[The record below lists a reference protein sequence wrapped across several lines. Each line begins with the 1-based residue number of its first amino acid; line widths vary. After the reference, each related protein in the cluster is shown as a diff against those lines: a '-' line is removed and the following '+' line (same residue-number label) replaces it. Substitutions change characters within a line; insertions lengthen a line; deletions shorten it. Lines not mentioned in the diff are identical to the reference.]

1 MSSQPVIVRG
11 VQRIVKGTTYV
22 LERKLPAQGTI
33 YAKLG
38 DEVKPETVIGESKV
52 SAGFRIFRLNE
63 LLNTSPAKAKK
74 YLRRTM
80 GSRVYQG
87 DVVAEAPKSF
97 GLRHVQF
104 ISPIDGVL
112 QHYNEQSGQ
121 LTMQFAPVTFRLPAG
136 SNGTV
141 VQIQPDDSAFIETHA
156 SLLFGSFTA
165 GKMREGTL
173 RLIAELHE
181 PISAQAIDS
190 RLAGYVIAGGSLVTK
205 DVINRALAVGVRG
218 IVCGGIAAQDLLA
231 ISGELNS
238 QEDVGLTL
246 LITSGLGQMAM
257 EQSTYEFLKE
267 HQEQHVFLV
276 PKEKMLVVPIPAAE
290 AALDGADP
298 QVKKEY
304 MQLKVGDTVRLLSSP
319 KTGEVAEV
327 KQILDPERVDG
338 SRMVLAHCLLQRQ
351 TGDTIKIPITNV
363 EIVTS

>member
-11 VQRIVKGTTYV
+11 VQRIVKNTTYV
-22 LERKLPAQGTI
+22 LERKLPATGTI
-33 YAKLG
+33 YAKLR

-63 LLNTSPAKAKK
+63 LLGVSPAKAKK
-74 YLRRTM
+74 YLHRTI

-87 DVVAEAPKSF
+87 DIIAEAPKSF
-97 GLRHVQF
+97 GLRQVQF

-136 SNGTV
+136 AHGKI
-141 VQIQPDDSAFIETHA
+141 VQIQPDDSAFIEMQA

-173 RLIAELHE
+173 RLVAEANE
-181 PISAQAIDS
+181 PISPQAIDS
-190 RLAGYVIAGGSLVTK
+190 RLAGYVIAGGSIVTK

-218 IVCGGIAAQDLLA
+218 IVCGGIAAHDLLS
-231 ISGELNS
+231 ISGEINS

-257 EQSTYEFLKE
+257 EESTYAFLKE

-276 PKEKMLVVPIPAAE
+276 PKEKMLVAPLSPTSTISSDSE
-290 AALDGADP
+290 L
-298 QVKKEY
+298 QTNTEY
-304 MQLKVGDTVRLLSSP
+304 MKLKVGDTVRLLSSP
-319 KTGEVAEV
+319 KIGEVVTV
-327 KQILDPERVDG
+327 KDILDPEQVEG

-351 TGDTIKIPITNV
+351 SGDTIKIPITNI
-363 EIVTS
+363 EIVSS